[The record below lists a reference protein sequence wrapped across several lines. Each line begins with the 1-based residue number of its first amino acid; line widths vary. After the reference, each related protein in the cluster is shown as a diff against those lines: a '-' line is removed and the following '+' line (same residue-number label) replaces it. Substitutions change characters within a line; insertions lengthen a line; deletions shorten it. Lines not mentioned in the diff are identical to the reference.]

1 MDIPHVLFKASMT
14 LTGYQRAIQPT
25 LHFLPYSD
33 IAQDKFFCQD
43 KNPVGPDIELLAA
56 LQNV

>member
-33 IAQDKFFCQD
+33 IAQDKFFVKTKIQ
-43 KNPVGPDIELLAA
+43 LA
-56 LQNV
+56 LTLNY